1 MNVKDKLMNDFS
13 EKKEDIIDGIKDRLS
28 GDCCDHEDC
37 DNTKDRLDEE
47 CCDHDDC
54 DGFQLDDRV
63 VEKVKEII
71 KMNKGKGSI
80 LDRVLGKVISRKL
93 LVFATA
99 TVLLAQY
106 GLDPDTWGL
115 IAIVY
120 IGGQSVIDAAKT
132 WRHGR

>member
-1 MNVKDKLMNDFS
+1 MTIKDKAEELIEGVK
-13 EKKEDIIDGIKDRLS
+13 EKLDSDGI
-28 GDCCDHEDC
+28 EI
-37 DNTKDRLDEE
+37 DERIAE
-47 CCDHDDC
+47 
-54 DGFQLDDRV
+54 R
-63 VEKVKEII
+63 VKEAI
-71 KMNKGKGSI
+71 KKNEGKGSI
-80 LDRVLGKVISRKL
+80 LDRILGKVVSRKL

>member
-1 MNVKDKLMNDFS
+1 MTIKDKAEELIEGVK
-13 EKKEDIIDGIKDRLS
+13 EKLDSDGI
-28 GDCCDHEDC
+28 
-37 DNTKDRLDEE
+37 
-47 CCDHDDC
+47 
-54 DGFQLDDRV
+54 QIDDRIA
-63 VEKVKEII
+63 ERVKEAI
-71 KMNKGKGSI
+71 KKNEGKGSI
-80 LDRVLGKVISRKL
+80 LDRIVGKVVSRKL

>member
-1 MNVKDKLMNDFS
+1 MTIKDKA
-13 EKKEDIIDGIKDRLS
+13 EEIIDGIKD
-28 GDCCDHEDC
+28 
-37 DNTKDRLDEE
+37 KLDEE
-47 CCDHDDC
+47 CCDNEDC
-54 DGFQLDDRV
+54 DGIQIDDRIA
-63 VEKVKEII
+63 ERVKEAI
-71 KMNKGKGSI
+71 KKNEGKGSI
-80 LDRVLGKVISRKL
+80 VDRILGKVVSRKL

-106 GLDPDTWGL
+106 GLDPDTWGM

>member
-1 MNVKDKLMNDFS
+1 MTIKDKAEELIEGVK
-13 EKKEDIIDGIKDRLS
+13 EKLDSDGI
-28 GDCCDHEDC
+28 
-37 DNTKDRLDEE
+37 
-47 CCDHDDC
+47 
-54 DGFQLDDRV
+54 QIDDRIA
-63 VEKVKEII
+63 ERVKEAI
-71 KMNKGKGSI
+71 KKNEGKGSI
-80 LDRVLGKVISRKL
+80 VDRIVGKVVSRKL

>member
-1 MNVKDKLMNDFS
+1 MTIKDKA
-13 EKKEDIIDGIKDRLS
+13 EEIIDGIKDKLD
-28 GDCCDHEDC
+28 GDCCD
-37 DNTKDRLDEE
+37 NQE
-47 CCDHDDC
+47 CCDTEDCC
-54 DGFQLDDRV
+54 DGIQLDDRIA
-63 VEKVKEII
+63 ERVKEII
-71 KMNKGKGSI
+71 KKNEGKASI
-80 LDRVLGKVISRKL
+80 LDRIVGKVVSRKL

>member
-1 MNVKDKLMNDFS
+1 MTIKDKA
-13 EKKEDIIDGIKDRLS
+13 EEIIDGIKEKLD
-28 GDCCDHEDC
+28 GDCCDNEEC
-37 DNTKDRLDEE
+37 CEIEE
-47 CCDHDDC
+47 CCDTDDCCVDEDCC
-54 DGFQLDDRV
+54 DGFQLDDRIA
-63 VEKVKEII
+63 EKVKQII
-71 KMNKGKGSI
+71 KKNEGKGSI
-80 LDRVLGKVISRKL
+80 LDRVLGKVVSRKL

-106 GLDPDTWGL
+106 GLDPDTWGM

>member
-1 MNVKDKLMNDFS
+1 MTIKDKAEELI
-13 EKKEDIIDGIKDRLS
+13 EGVKENLDSDGI
-28 GDCCDHEDC
+28 
-37 DNTKDRLDEE
+37 
-47 CCDHDDC
+47 
-54 DGFQLDDRV
+54 QIDDRIA
-63 VEKVKEII
+63 ERVKEAI
-71 KMNKGKGSI
+71 KKNVGKGSI
-80 LDRVLGKVISRKL
+80 VDRIVGKVVSRKL

-106 GLDPDTWGL
+106 GLDPDTWGM

>member
-1 MNVKDKLMNDFS
+1 MTIKDKA
-13 EKKEDIIDGIKDRLS
+13 EEIIDGIKEKLD
-28 GDCCDHEDC
+28 GECCDNQEC
-37 DNTKDRLDEE
+37 CEIEE
-47 CCDHDDC
+47 CCDTEDCCPTDDCC

-63 VEKVKEII
+63 AEKVKEII
-71 KMNKGKGSI
+71 KKNEGKGSI
-80 LDRVLGKVISRKL
+80 LDRVLGKVVSRKL

-106 GLDPDTWGL
+106 GLDPDTWGM

-132 WRHGR
+132 WRHGA

>member
-1 MNVKDKLMNDFS
+1 MTIKDKAEELIEGVK
-13 EKKEDIIDGIKDRLS
+13 EKLDSDGI
-28 GDCCDHEDC
+28 
-37 DNTKDRLDEE
+37 
-47 CCDHDDC
+47 
-54 DGFQLDDRV
+54 QIDDRIA
-63 VEKVKEII
+63 ERVKEAI
-71 KMNKGKGSI
+71 KKNEGKGSI
-80 LDRVLGKVISRKL
+80 VDRIDGKVVSRKL

>member
-1 MNVKDKLMNDFS
+1 MTIKDKAEELIEGVK
-13 EKKEDIIDGIKDRLS
+13 EKLDSDGI
-28 GDCCDHEDC
+28 
-37 DNTKDRLDEE
+37 
-47 CCDHDDC
+47 
-54 DGFQLDDRV
+54 QIDDRIA
-63 VEKVKEII
+63 ERVKEAI
-71 KMNKGKGSI
+71 KKNEGKGSI
-80 LDRVLGKVISRKL
+80 VDRIVGKVVSRKL

-106 GLDPDTWGL
+106 GLDPDTWGM

>member
-1 MNVKDKLMNDFS
+1 MTIKDKAEELIEGVK
-13 EKKEDIIDGIKDRLS
+13 EKLDSDGIQI
-28 GDCCDHEDC
+28 
-37 DNTKDRLDEE
+37 DERIAE
-47 CCDHDDC
+47 
-54 DGFQLDDRV
+54 R
-63 VEKVKEII
+63 VKEAI
-71 KMNKGKGSI
+71 KKNEGKGSI
-80 LDRVLGKVISRKL
+80 LDRILGKVVSRKL

>member
-1 MNVKDKLMNDFS
+1 MTIKDQA
-13 EKKEDIIDGIKDRLS
+13 EDIIDGIKDRLD
-28 GDCCDHEDC
+28 GDHCHHHPFEHMLAE
-37 DNTKDRLDEE
+37 KAK
-47 CCDHDDC
+47 
-54 DGFQLDDRV
+54 
-63 VEKVKEII
+63 EKVRTT
-71 KMNKGKGSI
+71 KGKGSI
-80 LDRVLGKVISRKL
+80 LDRILGKVVSRKL

-106 GLDPDTWGL
+106 GLDPDTWGM

>member
-1 MNVKDKLMNDFS
+1 MTIKDKAEELIEGVK
-13 EKKEDIIDGIKDRLS
+13 EKLDSDGIQI
-28 GDCCDHEDC
+28 
-37 DNTKDRLDEE
+37 DERIAE
-47 CCDHDDC
+47 
-54 DGFQLDDRV
+54 R
-63 VEKVKEII
+63 VKEAI
-71 KMNKGKGSI
+71 KKNEGKGSI
-80 LDRVLGKVISRKL
+80 VDRILGKVVSRKL

-106 GLDPDTWGL
+106 GLDPDTWGM

>member
-1 MNVKDKLMNDFS
+1 MTIKDQA
-13 EKKEDIIDGIKDRLS
+13 EDIIDGIKDRLD
-28 GDCCDHEDC
+28 GDHCHHHPEHMLAE
-37 DNTKDRLDEE
+37 KAK
-47 CCDHDDC
+47 
-54 DGFQLDDRV
+54 
-63 VEKVKEII
+63 EKVKELA
-71 KMNKGKGSI
+71 NGKGSI
-80 LDRVLGKVISRKL
+80 LDRILGKVVSRKL